1 MRVRRQAHRIMKQR
15 TRANRLFTP
24 LIAVLFAMIQWNR
37 AIASEE
43 AIPAGHAIS
52 ITIPDG
58 WERRTGVTDP
68 ILIAAVERGTGNSL
82 GLLGFKQTDDKF
94 TLNRKSAEA
103 GILKELGPSGKI
115 LRRQDT
121 KLAGMPAYCVTAETR
136 IQGRKISVARI
147 MAEKPLNGFVYAVQ
161 YSKMGG
167 GDFDD
172 ASIQAIVSR
181 VRVKE
186 QK

>member
-1 MRVRRQAHRIMKQR
+1 MTHR
-15 TRANRLFTP
+15 TRTNRLFAP
-24 LIAVLFAMIQWNR
+24 LIVFLFATIPWIR
-37 AIASEE
+37 GIAPEE
-43 AIPAGHAIS
+43 AVHPGHAIV

-68 ILIAAVERGTGNSL
+68 ILIAAVERGTGNSF

-94 TLNRKSAEA
+94 ILNRKSAET
-103 GILKELGPSGKI
+103 GILKELGPGGKI

-121 KLAGMPAYCVTAETR
+121 KLAGVAAYCVIAETE
-136 IQGRKISVARI
+136 IQGRKISIARI

-167 GDFDD
+167 GDFTD
-172 ASIQAIVSR
+172 AFIQAIVDR
-181 VRVKE
+181 VRAKE
-186 QK
+186 YK